1 MITTT
6 RKAPARRALRKRYGP
21 VKSPRELL
29 DVLVPPHEV
38 PGLTVRDARGVRK
51 ITQKDLAGDLRIP
64 RGGPHQAELVAAY
77 RHYDGATGGE
87 KGYYANVFVAW
98 RAGTAT
104 WRSGG
109 VRILAFE
116 ANRIARALDRGT
128 GTRPHAEE
136 PERISGGVAG
146 TTSQLIARPLGD
158 SVLLYVRFMG
168 QGGRH
173 YRSRGVEV
181 HADERGPIA
190 AGLRAFA
197 AQRGR
202 AK

>member
-1 MITTT
+1 VSA
-6 RKAPARRALRKRYGP
+6 APQRNALRKRYGP
-21 VKSPRELL
+21 AMSPRDLL
-29 DVLVPPHEV
+29 DKLVPPHEIR
-38 PGLTVRDARGVRK
+38 GLTVRDARGVRK

-77 RHYDGATGGE
+77 RHYDGSTNNGIGA
-87 KGYYANVFVAW
+87 GYYANVFVAW

-116 ANRIARALDRGT
+116 ADRIARALDRGT
-128 GTRPHAEE
+128 GTRPWDEE

-146 TTSQLIARPLGD
+146 TTSKLIAKALGNGA
-158 SVLLYVRFMG
+158 VLLYVKFVG

-181 HADERGPIA
+181 LEDERGPIA

-202 AK
+202 AI